1 VKAMA
6 AAFRYDAL
14 TPFDAFERVNDPAV
28 YVALPDDWMIGTTD
42 VVDSTR
48 ALREGRY
55 KAVNMAGA
63 AVVSAVMNAL
73 DQAPFPFVF
82 GGDGATLAVWPD
94 AAERTRAAMAA
105 TVRFVADD
113 LDLEL
118 RAGSITVAEI
128 RAAGHDVRIAR
139 YAASP
144 HAVYAMFSGGGASFA
159 EAQLKAGHLAAPW
172 APAGTRPDLSGLSC
186 RWAPLEA
193 RNGLILSLL
202 VLPAEGADPEAFGR
216 TTREIIAIAAEE
228 DRAGHPVDVAGPQF
242 AVRPGALYT
251 EAGAARK
258 DPVGRAVVFAK
269 IAGGMALAKVL
280 DRFGQPLGGFD
291 PRRYRQ
297 WVARNTD
304 FRKFDDGLR
313 MTLDCRAA
321 TADRIEAVLAA
332 AEAAGIVDYG
342 LHRQDAALM
351 TCIVPSTSKDDHLHF
366 LDGAGGGYALSAAA
380 LKKRMAERR
389 AGRA

>member
-1 VKAMA
+1 MA

-28 YVALPDDWMIGTTD
+28 YVPLPDDWVVGTTD

-73 DQAPFPFVF
+73 EGALFPFVF
-82 GGDGATLAVWPD
+82 GGDGATLAVWPE
-94 AAERTRAAMAA
+94 AAERTRTAMAA
-105 TVRFVADD
+105 TVRFVASD

-128 RAAGHDVRIAR
+128 RAAGHDVRVAR

-144 HAVYAMFSGGGASFA
+144 NAVYAMFSGGGASFA
-159 EAQLKAGHLAAPW
+159 EAELKAGRLAAPQV
-172 APAGTRPDLSGLSC
+172 PAGTRPNLTGLSC
-186 RWAPLEA
+186 RWAPLGT

-202 VLPAEGADPEAFGR
+202 VLPAEGADPAAFER
-216 TTREIIAIAAEE
+216 TTREVIAIAAAE
-228 DRAGHPVDVAGPQF
+228 DRAGHPVEAEGPKF
-242 AVRPGALYT
+242 AVQPGALWT

-258 DPVGRAVVFAK
+258 DPVGRALAFGK
-269 IAGGMALAKVL
+269 IAGSMALAKGL
-280 DRFGQPLGGFD
+280 DLLGQPLGGFD
-291 PRRYRQ
+291 PRRYRH

-313 MTLDCRAA
+313 MTLDCRAE

-332 AEAAGIVDYG
+332 AEAAGTIDYG